1 MFLLK
6 ECTRGNILFYN
17 EMNPERYKE
26 ILDICQLTPD
36 LEILPGGE
44 FTEVS
49 SNGTNISGGQKAR
62 ISLARAIYKEAD
74 IYLFDDPMSS
84 VDSIISMESFNKV
97 LLKYLKGKTRRI
109 KAFIIKVVK
118 ATISFNC
125 SMKPFCI

>member
-1 MFLLK
+1 
-6 ECTRGNILFYN
+6 
-17 EMNPERYKE
+17 MNPERYKE

-84 VDSIISMESFNKV
+84 VDSII
-97 LLKYLKGKTRRI
+97 
-109 KAFIIKVVK
+109 
-118 ATISFNC
+118 
-125 SMKPFCI
+125 